1 MNKKMLALALAM
13 AFTMST
19 VAVTFA
25 ARKVNCEVTAV
36 EGSTVT
42 LDCGRKAS
50 KLVVGTTVKIKPGK
64 VRNDDVV
71 EGC

>member
-1 MNKKMLALALAM
+1 MNKKMLALTLAM
-13 AFTMST
+13 AFTLST
-19 VAVTFA
+19 VAVSFA
-25 ARKVNCEVTAV
+25 ARVKCEVKSV

-42 LDCGRKAS
+42 LDCGKKAS
-50 KLVVGTTVKIKPGK
+50 KLKVGTTVKVKPGK

>member
-13 AFTMST
+13 AFTVST
-19 VAVTFA
+19 AGISLA
-25 ARKVNCEVTAV
+25 ASKVKCEVKSV

-42 LDCGRKAS
+42 LDCGKNAN
-50 KLVVGTTVKIKPGK
+50 KFAVGTTLKVKPASKKGG
-64 VRNDDVV
+64 NEV

>member
-13 AFTMST
+13 AFTAST
-19 VAVTFA
+19 AAVSLA
-25 ARKVNCEVTAV
+25 ASVKCEVKSV

-42 LDCGRKAS
+42 LDCGKKAS
-50 KLVVGTTVKIKPGK
+50 KIQVGSSVKVKAGGGK
-64 VRNDDVV
+64 AV